1 MCVLIFLYVN
11 ESNPKT
17 MSVTKIAREQSNGLP
32 GCDEFMLL
40 LESETLL
47 KSSTQEKY
55 DFIVREA
62 ASRSIDD
69 PRWDRVAAAILLH
82 FVYLTA
88 AETPIDVIQ
97 RCGPERFDKRYVNFV
112 SSHALELSELL
123 IPERDV
129 LIDSHG
135 LSVLMNSYLLKTN
148 NIIETPQL
156 FFLREAITV
165 SETLKDVAENY
176 DMLSKK
182 YFTHATP
189 TLFNGGLEKQQ
200 LSSCYVIHPETS
212 TEGFLK
218 AQYQAGLISSCSGGI
233 GMSFHAFE
241 RRGKAVPF
249 LKPLETTMNLA
260 EQSGGKRHGRAC
272 VYVEPCNPCI
282 EEILDLHKT
291 DGKEDERCHDL
302 YVGIWIPDIYMQR
315 VESDGDWSLIMD
327 TSIIDEL
334 QEMYGEAYE
343 KRYIELE
350 NDATVKKRVVKARDL
365 MYKICVAQAQ
375 SGRPFVCFKDSAN
388 RKSNHSHLGT
398 IKSSNLCTEIYQYT
412 DKDHTAV
419 CNLASICLGEMVTK
433 SHVDYERIEAVT
445 RRIVRNLDIVI
456 DRNYYPTEE
465 SKRANMYSRPI
476 GIGVQGLQDIFFKLR
491 LSFTSNEA
499 RRINS
504 EIFRCIYEAAVSESC
519 KLSAEKGPCPAHAGS
534 NAAKGLLQP
543 MLWDPSIR
551 MDDLVAQVKKHGM
564 RNSLLTALMP
574 TATTSIIM
582 GSIAESIEPIHAHVY
597 VRRLITGELPV
608 VNPYLVRELQQRD
621 LWDEEMRKRII
632 AENGI
637 ISGISE
643 IPPDIK
649 ELFQTVWDIK
659 LSPLLELTAD
669 RAKYIDQ
676 GQSTNVHIKQP
687 DVKTLV
693 SYHMK
698 AWRMGLKTGMYYL
711 RQLPSQTALQFAV
724 NGAQTSATPLE
735 PSGAT
740 GDGPACSRD
749 PESGCIMCSS

>member
-1 MCVLIFLYVN
+1 MSLI
-11 ESNPKT
+11 
-17 MSVTKIAREQSNGLP
+17 KIVREQSKGLV
-32 GCDEFMLL
+32 GCDDFIALV
-40 LESETLL
+40 ESASVTN
-47 KSSTQEKY
+47 SATQDKY
-55 DFIVREA
+55 DYIVREA

-69 PRWDRVAAAILLH
+69 PRWDRVASAVLLH
-82 FVYLTA
+82 LLCLSAVS
-88 AETPIDVIQ
+88 TPLEVIQ
-97 RCGPERFDKRYVNFV
+97 RCGSARFNQDYITFV
-112 SSHALELSELL
+112 TRNNVELAELV

-135 LSVLMNSYLLKTN
+135 LSVLMKSYLLKDPHDVVV
-148 NIIETPQL
+148 ESPQL
-156 FFLREAITV
+156 FFIREAITV
-165 SETLKDVAENY
+165 SETLSDVGENY
-176 DMLSKK
+176 RMLSLK

-189 TLFNGGLEKQQ
+189 TLFNGGLAKQQ
-200 LSSCYVIHPETS
+200 LSSCYVIHPTSS

-241 RRGKAVPF
+241 RRGKAIPF

-272 VYVEPCNPCI
+272 VYVEPCNLCI
-282 EEILDLHKT
+282 EEILEIHKT

-302 YVGIWIPDIYMQR
+302 YVGIWVPDIFMKR
-315 VESDGDWSLIMD
+315 VESDDTWTLILD
-327 TSIIDEL
+327 VSILDEL
-334 QEMYGEAYE
+334 QNMHSEAYE
-343 KRYIELE
+343 KRYIEIE
-350 NDATVKKRVVKARDL
+350 NDPAVPKKVVKARDL

-375 SGRPFVCFKDSAN
+375 SGRPFICFKDSAN

-412 DKDHTAV
+412 DENHTAV
-419 CNLASICLGEMVTK
+419 CNLASICLGEMVTR
-433 SHVDYERIEAVT
+433 SQVDYTRLDSVT
-445 RRIVRNLDIVI
+445 RRIVRNLDVAI

-465 SKRANMYSRPI
+465 SRRANLYSRPI
-476 GIGVQGLQDIFFKLR
+476 GIGVQGLQDIFYKLR

-504 EIFRCIYEAAVSESC
+504 EIFQCIYEAAVSESC
-519 KLSAEKGPCPAHAGS
+519 KLAAEKGPCPAHAGS
-534 NAAKGLLQP
+534 PAANGLLQP
-543 MLWDPSIR
+543 MLWDSSIR
-551 MDDLVAQVKKHGM
+551 MDELVSQVSKHGM

-621 LWDEEMRKRII
+621 LWDEVMKKRII
-632 AENGI
+632 AQNGI
-637 ISGISE
+637 ISGIAE

-659 LSPLLELTAD
+659 LSPLLQLTAD

-676 GQSTNVHIKQP
+676 GQSTNIHIRQP

-711 RQLPSQTALQFAV
+711 RQMPSQTALQFAV
-724 NGAQTSATPLE
+724 NNAHASSTPFE
-735 PSGAT
+735 PGGAT
-740 GDGPACSRD
+740 AGPVCSRD
-749 PESGCIMCSS
+749 AEGCLMCSS